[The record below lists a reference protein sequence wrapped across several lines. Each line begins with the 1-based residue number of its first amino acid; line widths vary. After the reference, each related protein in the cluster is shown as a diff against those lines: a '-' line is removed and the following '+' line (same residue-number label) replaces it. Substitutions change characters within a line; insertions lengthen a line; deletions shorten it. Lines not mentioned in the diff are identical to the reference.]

1 LQNYVGQLQ
10 DRALQF
16 GRNDLVKWHQL
27 IDQSHHY
34 WREKYNSRIR
44 AIFLLKFESLIIF
57 AVVLYLLIAP
67 FISDVSA
74 PAALSAEIIFA
85 LVGSIGLWFSAVG
98 FEKKRSFGRAPAVL
112 ANLIA
117 LGVSYYMISGNFLL
131 IGIPLAILALITLIS
146 AALGYSE

>member
-1 LQNYVGQLQ
+1 MGTNKFF
-10 DRALQF
+10 DSEKNRKRA
-16 GRNDLVKWHQL
+16 VK
-27 IDQSHHY
+27 
-34 WREKYNSRIR
+34 
-44 AIFLLKFESLIIF
+44 LLKFESLIIF
-57 AVVLYLLIAP
+57 AIVIYLLIAP

-74 PAALSAEIIFA
+74 PAALSAEIMFA
-85 LVGSIGLWFSAVG
+85 LIASIGLWFSAVG

-131 IGIPLAILALITLIS
+131 IGIPLAILAIITLIS